1 MSRQFKIGV
10 WGLGL
15 IVLGAVLGPLLLGR
29 SPHDFSLVQAL
40 QSPSLAFPM
49 GYDEDGRD
57 LLTLVLYGA
66 RVSLTIGLITILIT
80 ASLGTLLGALAG
92 FFGGRLDE
100 LFIFVTDVLL
110 AFPSILLV
118 IALAAFQATSSVA
131 QVIFILCVVGWVSFA
146 RLVRGQVLA
155 LRERDYIKAA
165 QLGGVRFP
173 RLLVKHLVPN
183 LAGPLL
189 VQASFGLAGVI
200 IAEST
205 LSFLG
210 LGVPPSVPSWGRL
223 LDQGVQYLLVAP
235 HLSIFPGVAI
245 MITIIFLHFIGDG
258 LRDRL
263 DQRAEVKSFT
273 YESESR

>member
-1 MSRQFKIGV
+1 MNRQLKMGL

-15 IVLGAVLGPLLLGR
+15 IVLVAVMGPVLLGR
-29 SPHDFSLVQAL
+29 SSHDFSLAQAL
-40 QSPSLAFPM
+40 HGPSLFYPM

-66 RVSLTIGLITILIT
+66 RVSLLIGLVTIAIT
-80 ASLGTLLGALAG
+80 ASLGTFLGALAG

-100 LFIFVTDVLL
+100 LFVFVTDVLL

-118 IALAAFQATSSVA
+118 IALAAFQTGGSIL
-131 QVIFILCVVGWVSFA
+131 QVIVILCVVGWVSFG

-165 QLGGVRFP
+165 QLSGVRFP
-173 RLLVKHLVPN
+173 RLLLRHLVPN

-235 HLSIFPGVAI
+235 HLSIFPGLAI

-263 DQRAEVKSFT
+263 DQRAELGSFT
-273 YESESR
+273 FEAESR